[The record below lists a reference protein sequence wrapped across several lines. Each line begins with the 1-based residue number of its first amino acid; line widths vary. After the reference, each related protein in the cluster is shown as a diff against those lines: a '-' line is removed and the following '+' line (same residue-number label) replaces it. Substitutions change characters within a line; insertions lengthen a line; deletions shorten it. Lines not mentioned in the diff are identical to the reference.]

1 MRQLF
6 LRATVGL
13 AAFLS
18 VWSIFKVASLITHA
32 GQWFLATKPG
42 QTFWKLRSLACLL
55 LGAWLLEVP
64 PLFGGG
70 AYTPIPRVQS
80 SRLVAACCI
89 HFRAAC
95 ATTTTNTTTTTLVAN
110 FEALKA
116 MFPGI
121 SSEMTGV

>member
-89 HFRAAC
+89 HFLAAC
-95 ATTTTNTTTTTLVAN
+95 ATTTPTPPPPVAS
-110 FEALKA
+110 FLALKA
-116 MFPGI
+116 VFHYI